1 MRNKKLEVLFWSIAF
16 PGFGQLLNH
25 QLVKGI
31 ALIILEVLINVM
43 SKFNQAILYSFI
55 GEIEK
60 AVHVVDYQ
68 WLMFYPCIY
77 FFGIWDAYKHAE
89 GENPPYEFLPFVF
102 SAFFVTVG
110 LMYSYRTEVLGVIVG
125 PVWLPIIFLIPGICI
140 GLFIRKLILHYTAK
154 T

>member
-25 QLVKGI
+25 QLIKGI
-31 ALIILEVLINVM
+31 ALIILEVVINVY

-55 GEIEK
+55 GEIDK
-60 AVHVVDYQ
+60 AIHVVDYQ

-77 FFGIWDAYKHAE
+77 FFGIWDAYKHAD
-89 GENPPYEFLPFVF
+89 GKNPPYEFLPFVF

-110 LMYSYRTEVLGVIVG
+110 LMYSYRAEILGYILG
-125 PVWLPIIFLIPGICI
+125 PVWTPIIFLIPGICI
-140 GLFIRKLILHYTAK
+140 GLFIRKLILFYQ
-154 T
+154 